1 MRVAKQAADLGSPS
15 AASAC
20 QSRTGL
26 RSLASVLPMAA
37 TNLLVLFRPV
47 RFFGLF
53 FFGLFF
59 SLCHRFPRILG
70 SREPPAAEEAQNTL
84 VEVSP
89 AAVVHSCHWTSF
101 VDEETKLLMMMT
113 IVGMKNDS
121 EKKRKKKKKMLKKQ
135 QNDFEEKKSD
145 DDDDSEEVFEKR
157 LGQ

>member
-1 MRVAKQAADLGSPS
+1 
-15 AASAC
+15 
-20 QSRTGL
+20 
-26 RSLASVLPMAA
+26 MAA

-113 IVGMKNDS
+113 IVGMKNDF
-121 EKKRKKKKKMLKKQ
+121 EQTKKKKNDFEKKKQ
-135 QNDFEEKKSD
+135 QKND
-145 DDDDSEEVFEKR
+145 DDDDSEEIFEKR
-157 LGQ
+157 LDQ